1 MIELKNVNKS
11 FGATPALV
19 DVSLRIERGECVV
32 LIGASGSGKST
43 LLKLMNRLLEPDS
56 GALAFMGQDLRSMQP
71 EALRRRM
78 GYVIQSIGLFPHWNV
93 ARNIA
98 TVPTLL
104 GWPPA
109 RISRRVDELLELLG
123 LPAPRYRLRFPHE
136 LSGGQQQR
144 VGVARALAA
153 DPEVLLM
160 DEPFAALDA
169 VNRAALQQALLRI
182 HQATGKTIVFVTH
195 DIDEAL
201 RLASRI
207 MLLDHGRI
215 VQVGTPAQ
223 LLEQPVNDWVRA
235 FLGGNEA
242 GLRRLGL
249 HRVADVM
256 RARERE
262 SASKSANEQAD
273 RETAMGP
280 LLLATLTLREALLL
294 FLAHRCA
301 QGPVVD
307 AQGRVIGVLHL
318 ADLTRPVLPRPVL
331 PQPVPP
337 RPAP

>member
-1 MIELKNVNKS
+1 MIEFQNVNKS

-56 GALAFMGQDLRSMQP
+56 GTLSFLGQGLGSMQP

-195 DIDEAL
+195 DIEEAL

-207 MLLDHGRI
+207 VLLDHGRI
-215 VQVGTPAQ
+215 VQSGTPAQ
-223 LLEQPVNDWVRA
+223 MLEQPVNDWVSQ

-249 HRVADVM
+249 YRVADVM

-262 SASKSANEQAD
+262 GEIENEQAD
-273 RETAMGP
+273 REAAMGP
-280 LLLATLTLREALLL
+280 ALRATLTLREGLL
-294 FLAHRCA
+294 FLLAQRCTHR
-301 QGPVVD
+301 PVVD
-307 AQGRVIGVLHL
+307 AQGRVVGTLHL
-318 ADLTRPVLPRPVL
+318 ADLARPVLTQSEP
-331 PQPVPP
+331 
-337 RPAP
+337 

>member
-1 MIELKNVNKS
+1 MIELHHVNKS

-19 DVSLRIERGECVV
+19 DVSLRIGRGECVV

-56 GALAFMGQDLRSMQP
+56 GTLSFLGQELRSMQP
-71 EALRRRM
+71 DALRRRM

-123 LPAPRYRLRFPHE
+123 LPAPQYRRRFPHE

-195 DIDEAL
+195 DIEEAL

-207 MLLDHGRI
+207 VLLDHGRI
-215 VQVGTPAQ
+215 VQSGTPAQ
-223 LLEQPVNDWVRA
+223 MLEQPVNDWVSQ
-235 FLGGNEA
+235 FLGGSEA

-249 HRVADVM
+249 YRVADVM

-262 SASKSANEQAD
+262 GEIENEQAD

-280 LLLATLTLREALLL
+280 PLLATLTLREGLLL
-294 FLAHRCA
+294 LLAQRCTHR
-301 QGPVVD
+301 PVVD
-307 AQGRVIGVLHL
+307 AQGRVVGTLHL
-318 ADLTRPVLPRPVL
+318 VDLARPVLTQSEP
-331 PQPVPP
+331 
-337 RPAP
+337 